1 MAKGFR
7 LLRRRVVPL
16 AFVGAALSGHAA
28 QAADFTV
35 SGGVTD
41 TVAKTLTAG
50 ETGLIEQGGV
60 LNVTTGDAITLNAD
74 GVRVT
79 NNGTITTEG
88 GSGRMGI
95 FGSGGGRYKCPV
107 C

>member
-1 MAKGFR
+1 M
-7 LLRRRVVPL
+7 

-41 TVAKTLTAG
+41 TVAKTLSAG

-60 LNVTTGDAITLNAD
+60 LSVTAPANSAAITTNAD

-79 NNGTITTEG
+79 NNGTITTVG
-88 GSGRMGI
+88 GGRVGI
-95 FGSGGGRYKCPV
+95 FGSG
-107 C
+107 